1 MTRYPSIGDRYKT
14 TIDFIEKALPEG
26 SRILDLG
33 TPNKFTELLT
43 DKGFTISNT
52 GGEDLDI
59 EPGSV
64 KKHEVDAVT
73 ALEDENA
80 LTIED
85 EDHNESR
92 FKTLGMGPG
101 LNILYVI
108 YTFYAKDHIRIISA
122 RKADRSEVKQYYR
135 GINYE

>member
-1 MTRYPSIGDRYKT
+1 M
-14 TIDFIEKALPEG
+14 
-26 SRILDLG
+26 
-33 TPNKFTELLT
+33 
-43 DKGFTISNT
+43 
-52 GGEDLDI
+52 DI
-59 EPGSV
+59 EWDLR
-64 KKHEVDAVT
+64 KAAANLRKHGVDFADAVI

-85 EDHNESR
+85 KDHNESR

-135 GINYE
+135 GVNHE